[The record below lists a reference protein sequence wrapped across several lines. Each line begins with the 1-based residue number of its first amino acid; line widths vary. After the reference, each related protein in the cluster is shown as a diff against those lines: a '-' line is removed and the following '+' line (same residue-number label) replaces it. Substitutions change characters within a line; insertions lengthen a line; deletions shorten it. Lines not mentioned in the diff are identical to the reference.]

1 MNEPVVNPQKPT
13 RRPAL
18 IAGVVVISLAAVLTL
33 AAAGYLFAFKDRVFP
48 GVTVNGLALGG
59 LTKEEADAKLN
70 AAITIYEN
78 SGLNFTYGKKTE
90 KIDATQLPDGN
101 ADAAHQILDID
112 EDSGISD
119 AFSIGRTGNL
129 LTCFRQAMTALQGRA
144 KITLAYTLDAAGF
157 KDALRK
163 IWSTEETPVHD
174 ARLVINMSGDTLA
187 SVQTVPDQA
196 GFEFDYDRAVSDI
209 KSKIIS
215 FDSSP
220 VELQPARTNPAIN
233 QAAALNAKA
242 LVPQALS
249 LAPLPLAADNLQ
261 WTLTAR
267 NLASMLEVYIKN
279 DGTASLRISQ
289 DAATKYFQQLAG
301 EYDIAP
307 ANTQYEI
314 DQATQKMT
322 IFKAGNNGR
331 KIDITQSIADL
342 QTALAKQLAG
352 ADGKTGYNLT
362 ATADK
367 SQVVSQ
373 SAADLGIKEV
383 IGVGQS
389 DFSGSSATRIKNVR
403 HGSDKLNGVL
413 IAPDAEFSALGIL
426 EPVTIADGYFP
437 EQIILGDKIEPGV
450 GGGLCQI
457 GTTLFR
463 MAMNTGLPI
472 TERQNHSLVV
482 HYYSDP
488 TNGNP
493 GTDATLYGP
502 HPDLRFINNTGHWM
516 LLTTDMNVKTKK
528 LTYTLWGTA
537 DGRHGSYTPPQVA
550 NWIAAPTDIQQV
562 EDPTL
567 PVGLQKCQ
575 NAFRGANTSFTY
587 TIVNPD
593 GSITEKIFNSH
604 YRSLPKICSNG
615 TGVPGTVLP
624 GGGTVPPL
632 PAGMKPIPTGVPV
645 TTPVTTPAT
654 SSNVNLPTEAAVGN

>member
-1 MNEPVVNPQKPT
+1 MTQSVVNPPKST

-18 IAGVVVISLAAVLTL
+18 IAGVIVISVAAALTL

-59 LTKEEADAKLN
+59 LTKEAADAKLN

-78 SGLNFTYGKKTE
+78 RGLNFTDGKKTE
-90 KIDATQLPDGN
+90 KVDATQLPNGN

-112 EDSGISD
+112 EDSGLNA
-119 AFSIGRTGNL
+119 AFAIGRTGNL
-129 LTCFRQAMTALQGRA
+129 LVCLNQAMNAMLGKA
-144 KITLAYTLDAAGF
+144 KITLAYSLDTAGF
-157 KDALRK
+157 KVALHQ
-163 IWSTEETPVHD
+163 IWSAEESPVRD
-174 ARLVINMSGDTLA
+174 ARLVISMSGETLA
-187 SVQTVPDQA
+187 ATQIVPDQA

-209 KSKIIS
+209 KSKIVS

-220 VELQPARTNPAIN
+220 VTLQPARTNPAITA
-233 QAAALNAKA
+233 AAALSAKA
-242 LVPQALS
+242 LVPQALT
-249 LAPLPLAADNLQ
+249 LAPLPLSADNLQ
-261 WTLTAR
+261 WTLSAR
-267 NLASMLEVYIKN
+267 QLAALLEVYIKN
-279 DGTASLRISQ
+279 DGTASLRIDQ
-289 DAATKYFQQLAG
+289 DAATKYFKQLAG

-331 KIDITQSIADL
+331 KIDIAKSITDL
-342 QTALAKQLAG
+342 QTALDKQLAG
-352 ADGKTGYNLT
+352 GDGQTGYNLT
-362 ATADK
+362 ATTDK

-389 DFSGSSATRIKNVR
+389 DFSGSSGNRIKNVS
-403 HGSDKLNGVL
+403 HGSAKLNGIL
-413 IAPDAEFSALGIL
+413 IAPDEEFSAIKALD
-426 EPVTIADGYFP
+426 PVTIEDGYFP
-437 EQIILGDKIEPGV
+437 EQIILGDKIQPAV

-472 TERQNHSLVV
+472 VERQNHSLVV

-516 LLTTDMNVKTKK
+516 LLTTDINVKTKK

-537 DGRHGSYTPPQVA
+537 DGRHGSYTPPQVT
-550 NWIAAPTDIQQV
+550 NWIAAPTEIQQI

-567 PVGLQKCQ
+567 PVGMQKCQ
-575 NAFRGANTSFTY
+575 NAFRGANTTFTY

-593 GSITEKIFNSH
+593 GSIAEKKFNSH
-604 YRSLPKICSNG
+604 YRALPKICANG
-615 TGVPGTVLP
+615 TGVPGTKLP
-624 GGGTVPPL
+624 DGTVVPSLPPG
-632 PAGMKPIPTGVPV
+632 AKPVPN
-645 TTPVTTPAT
+645 PLAA
-654 SSNVNLPTEAAVGN
+654 PTEAPTTLNNINIPAEAAVRN